1 MSNVVHSNHRVFSL
15 RSLHHRTFRRLAQMM
30 SNVVHSNHRCW
41 MSTVCLQHHRIIIR
55 TRFHAAAC
63 ATRTQ
68 RITHPNSVPR
78 CCLRHTHSTHHSSEL
93 DSTLLPAPHALNASL
108 IRTRFHAAACATRTR
123 WGPYLTKWKGFIS
136 PTKQDFTRLATRTK
150 ESGSIFSAAVV
161 CQAIE
166 VRLGVS
172 RFNQGF
178 THARISV
185 FHFSFFGGFVL
196 SIYMWALERSCIGS
210 LKWSTAS

>member
-108 IRTRFHAAACATRTR
+108 IRTRFHAAACATRTQR
-123 WGPYLTKWKGFIS
+123 I
-136 PTKQDFTRLATRTK
+136 
-150 ESGSIFSAAVV
+150 
-161 CQAIE
+161 
-166 VRLGVS
+166 
-172 RFNQGF
+172 
-178 THARISV
+178 THPNSLPRCCLRHTHKV
-185 FHFSFFGGFVL
+185 GTLPDQVERFHFPDQAGFHAFGDPH
-196 SIYMWALERSCIGS
+196 ERKRQYFQRRGGVPSD
-210 LKWSTAS
+210 